1 MLFLRNSCNNCMK
14 LLQEGHISSQ
24 PPYVQLSGWQH
35 QLFLTFRASYWSFS
49 LNKQAQK
56 TLKRIKTCENSRD
69 QKFLLVLPK
78 RALSCCC
85 AIGTCFGLSE
95 EVPNKI
101 LSWPLGL
108 QITLFPSDRIFGEFE
123 ISQLFQPDKYCFGS
137 LDQHLCKVLSL
148 FFLLVFSQVLTF
160 LLDSCQSLHV
170 QTGFCTKYIFSSKPC
185 KKQYI
190 SLFQQLK
197 IVGCD
202 IIQTFLSFSLNCTQS
217 AFCTPCIEN
226 AIVKLA

>member
-148 FFLLVFSQVLTF
+148 FFLLVFSQFWLFCWIHARVCTCKRAF
-160 LLDSCQSLHV
+160 AQSTPLGANHAKNN
-170 QTGFCTKYIFSSKPC
+170 TCLYFS
-185 KKQYI
+185 
-190 SLFQQLK
+190 
-197 IVGCD
+197 
-202 IIQTFLSFSLNCTQS
+202 N
-217 AFCTPCIEN
+217 
-226 AIVKLA
+226 